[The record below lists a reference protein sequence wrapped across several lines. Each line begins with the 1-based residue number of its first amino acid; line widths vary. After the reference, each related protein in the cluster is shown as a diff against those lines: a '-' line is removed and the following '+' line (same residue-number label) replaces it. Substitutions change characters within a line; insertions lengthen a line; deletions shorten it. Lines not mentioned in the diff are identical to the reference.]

1 MERGPSGA
9 TYMTLYGDRQDK
21 LMLLD
26 GVIFGGRIRLLRS
39 RPKAFGV
46 SLSLKKSLQESSFI
60 RAFMYVVPGL
70 YHTFVLQYVCG
81 HVRIPRVLYTRGGT
95 WYTFPSC
102 FRSSDSLSFYKKSD
116 IYSIQSYC
124 TCN

>member
-46 SLSLKKSLQESSFI
+46 SLSLKKPLQESSFI
-60 RAFMYVVPGL
+60 RAFMYVVPGTV
-70 YHTFVLQYVCG
+70 HTWWYV
-81 HVRIPRVLYTRGGT
+81 V
-95 WYTFPSC
+95 YTFPSC
-102 FRSSDSLSFYKKSD
+102 FR
-116 IYSIQSYC
+116 QSEFL
-124 TCN
+124 